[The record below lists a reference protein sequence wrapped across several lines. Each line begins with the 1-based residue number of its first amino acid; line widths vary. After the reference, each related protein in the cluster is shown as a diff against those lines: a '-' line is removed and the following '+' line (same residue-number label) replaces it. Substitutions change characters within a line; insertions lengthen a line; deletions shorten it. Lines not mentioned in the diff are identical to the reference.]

1 VKKIIPFLLL
11 LVLLPTALAETSFC
25 INETHRQINKQISI
39 NISGTMYNVESSEVE
54 YCPYG
59 CVADTGLCRQPS
71 YTQVAIIIALFIVGG
86 IVYLVIRAR

>member
-1 VKKIIPFLLL
+1 MKIIAFLFMLL
-11 LVLLPTALAETSFC
+11 MIPTALAETSFC
-25 INETHRQINKQISI
+25 INETHRQIDKII
-39 NISGTMYNVESSEVE
+39 NITIGETTYDVHSSELE

>member
-1 VKKIIPFLLL
+1 MKIIAFLFMLL
-11 LVLLPTALAETSFC
+11 MIPTALAETSFC

-39 NISGTMYNVESSEVE
+39 NISDTMYNVESSEVE

-71 YTQVAIIIALFIVGG
+71 YTQVTIVIALFIVGG
-86 IVYLVIRAR
+86 IVYLAIRAR